1 MTLVL
6 RESWILTVPIVSRV
20 YLATH
25 LSRRTLTTALKL
37 LTAGRITPFVDG
49 LILLGTVVSVILAV
63 HFHFVHLLRD
73 QWGIAVA
80 LTACGIL
87 VCTVWITKIAEH
99 RAAPHEV
106 NAFEDEP
113 LDLGDP
119 EVEIAIRLA
128 PRGPAILGKRLCI
141 VTIHIPVETARIAE
155 HGIRNLPGG
164 DEKCNERQHHKLPFW
179 LKR

>member
-63 HFHFVHLLRD
+63 HF
-73 QWGIAVA
+73 ISP
-80 LTACGIL
+80 C
-87 VCTVWITKIAEH
+87 
-99 RAAPHEV
+99 
-106 NAFEDEP
+106 
-113 LDLGDP
+113 
-119 EVEIAIRLA
+119 
-128 PRGPAILGKRLCI
+128 
-141 VTIHIPVETARIAE
+141 
-155 HGIRNLPGG
+155 
-164 DEKCNERQHHKLPFW
+164 
-179 LKR
+179 